1 MPEKLSHALHFDH
14 RPPEGRAKCTG
25 RPLRRAIAVEGGR
38 RDGSAETRVTI
49 DLRHPGLAGD
59 EEQHGRER
67 WRLRTARHRLARAP
81 FPRDVFV
88 AFHDAEAQKGRRLT
102 AIDLRNQ
109 NRVAAL
115 MAWHFEPRPR
125 QGGSRRPHLITAL
138 SVAQDAEGPLR
149 GEYLVACWLLCAIG
163 LAIDRRTVEKGRIGV
178 VLDAAIALEQAELA
192 DLGFKRGRKR
202 DGYKGTYYEL
212 AA

>member
-1 MPEKLSHALHFDH
+1 MPSISIIDRLRGERNALVDLFA
-14 RPPEGRAKCTG
+14 E
-25 RPLRRAIAVEGGR
+25 AIVIEGGR

-49 DLRHPGLAGD
+49 DLRHPELTDD
-59 EEQHGRER
+59 EEQDGRER

-81 FPRDVFV
+81 FSRDVLA

-102 AIDLRNQ
+102 AVDLRNQ
-109 NRVAAL
+109 SRVAAM

-125 QGGSRRPHLITAL
+125 QGGSRRPHLVTAL
-138 SVAQDAEGPLR
+138 SVAQDAAGPLR
-149 GEYLVACWLLCAIG
+149 GEYLVACWLLCMIG

-178 VLDAAIALEQAELA
+178 VLDAAIALEREELAEL
-192 DLGFKRGRKR
+192 GFRRGRKR

>member
-1 MPEKLSHALHFDH
+1 MPSTSIIARLRGERNALVDHFA
-14 RPPEGRAKCTG
+14 EAT
-25 RPLRRAIAVEGGR
+25 AVEGGR

-49 DLRHPGLAGD
+49 DLRHPGPAGD

-81 FPRDVFV
+81 FPRDVLV

-138 SVAQDAEGPLR
+138 SVAQDAEGPLH

-192 DLGFKRGRKR
+192 DLGFRRGRKR